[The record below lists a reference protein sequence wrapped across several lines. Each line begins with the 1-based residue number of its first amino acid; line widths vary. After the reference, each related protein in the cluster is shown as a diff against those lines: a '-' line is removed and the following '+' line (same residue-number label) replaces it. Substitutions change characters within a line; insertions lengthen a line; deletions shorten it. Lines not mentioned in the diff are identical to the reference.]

1 LDTNSA
7 SRRSGLIATLAV
19 LLVAGPGCAGSRESS
34 SAAVRFGDG
43 APAVGIAGLDEC
55 DDAGSAELRLDPDRP
70 LVVIVHGC
78 NASGGR
84 FRALAGVFEAHGQQT
99 VCFNYDDR
107 RSMEATAESLA
118 RALDLLGEH
127 LVHQPV
133 TVLGHSQGGLVARR
147 ALVGVETHARFRLV
161 TVSSP
166 FDGIAASADC
176 AAIWLH
182 VLTLGM
188 TAAVCR
194 GIAGDKWNEIHSRAG
209 FIREPGSLSRTVT
222 GHLLVVTDERD
233 TCRRRGDDG
242 GCALDDFVFS
252 MEEQRNDAVGRDRRV
267 EAVEVKAG
275 HVEIVGDADLPP
287 LKLIGALQEAGVLAE
302 TPPERAAEIAALLRA
317 LF

>member
-1 LDTNSA
+1 
-7 SRRSGLIATLAV
+7 V
-19 LLVAGPGCAGSRESS
+19 LLVAGPGCAGGRETS

-43 APAVGIAGLDEC
+43 TSALEIAGLDEC
-55 DDAGSAELRLDPDRP
+55 DDAGSTELQLDPDRP

-107 RSMEATAESLA
+107 RSIETTAGTLA
-118 RALDLLGEH
+118 LALDLLGEH
-127 LVHQPV
+127 FVHQPV

-147 ALVGVETHARFRLV
+147 ALVGERERAGFRLV

-166 FDGIAASADC
+166 FDGIAASSDC
-176 AAIWLH
+176 AATWLH

-194 GIAGDKWNEIHSRAG
+194 GIAGEKWNEIHPRAG
-209 FIREPGSLSRTVT
+209 FIREPGALSRTVT

-233 TCRRRGDDG
+233 TCRRQAPDG
-242 GCALDDFVFS
+242 SCALDDFVFS
-252 MEEQRNDAVGRDRRV
+252 VEEQRNAAVEGDPRV
-267 EAVEVKAG
+267 ETLEIQAG

-287 LKLIGALQEAGVLAE
+287 LKLIGALQELGVLAG